1 MKSFLFFAKSI
12 FWGLLIGFSVLFF
25 MPESKLPF
33 NWQTAKD
40 WYQFYQFQKA
50 EYTKEKN
57 QSQLTIENIS
67 FANAVEKASPSVV
80 SLNVFRP
87 KRIRSDSRLA
97 PNQKILDYSVG
108 IGSGVILSNK
118 GYLVTNYHVID
129 KAESVSINL
138 PDGRRR
144 FVELVGYDV
153 ETDIAVLK
161 TDLQGLDSAELATS
175 DDVKKGDIVM
185 AIGSPF
191 GRNQSVSLGIVSAIA
206 YEPLPPKIQTDAAIN
221 NGNSGGALINTRGE
235 VVGINQMILSSAGG
249 GQTGINY
256 AIPISRVKRIVEDII
271 EFGRVKKNWL
281 GLRLGELRRSDY
293 QRFFPN
299 LKYGSGLYVEFVDE
313 NSPADKAGIKQGDI
327 IFEFNQVTP
336 TGLAGFY
343 EMFYELPVGA
353 AVDVKYLRNGKTQQA
368 KIQLFE
374 KAELEENN

>member
-1 MKSFLFFAKSI
+1 MKSFLFFVKSI
-12 FWGLLIGFSVLFF
+12 FFGLLVGFFVLFF
-25 MPESKLPF
+25 MPQSKLPF
-33 NWQTAKD
+33 NWQTAKE
-40 WYQFYQFQKA
+40 WYQFYQIQKA

-57 QSQLTIENIS
+57 RNQLSIENIS
-67 FANAVEKASPSVV
+67 FANAVAKASPSVV

-108 IGSGVILSNK
+108 VGSGVILSNK
-118 GYLVTNYHVID
+118 GYVVTNYHVID

-206 YEPLPPKIQTDAAIN
+206 YQPLPPRIQTDAAIN
-221 NGNSGGALINTRGE
+221 NGNSGGALINTSGE

-271 EFGRVKKNWL
+271 EYGRVKKNWL
-281 GLRLGELRRSDY
+281 GLRLGELPRSAY
-293 QRFFPN
+293 QRFYPN
-299 LKYGSGLYVEFVDE
+299 LEYGSGLVVELVDE
-313 NSPADKAGIKQGDI
+313 NSPADIVGIQPGDI
-327 IFEFNQVTP
+327 IFEFDGKTP
-336 TGLAGFY
+336 SGLAGFY
-343 EMFYELPVGA
+343 EMFYEVPVGA
-353 AVDVKYLRNGKTQQA
+353 EVGIRFIRNKKVQLA

-374 KAELEENN
+374 KPQLEESS